1 MRNQL
6 LAYGRRM
13 LRSLLICT
21 LAVFIGLLW
30 FGYGSLIGALFIGYA
45 AGAACWCGLANRI
58 WRIAEMSL
66 KQAKVQMWIGMA
78 LGMGTV
84 FIVFWAAIQIS
95 FAVFLAVVSGFF
107 LFSLLVL
114 YHLARLNYEQAGK
127 KNSI

>member
-1 MRNQL
+1 
-6 LAYGRRM
+6 
-13 LRSLLICT
+13 
-21 LAVFIGLLW
+21 
-30 FGYGSLIGALFIGYA
+30 
-45 AGAACWCGLANRI
+45 
-58 WRIAEMSL
+58 MSL